1 MKHLLLSLIVILSA
15 CTQTDDLALYKTN
28 LEITKKVILLRSGI
42 IDEIWIFDE
51 SELDLLL

>member
-28 LEITKKVILLRSGI
+28 LEITGVKQQKLYKFYFFVLYEDDIGA
-42 IDEIWIFDE
+42 
-51 SELDLLL
+51 